1 MKFSLVFFAVATI
14 FAHSTFAAPALFSG
28 ASSSRASSSRASSSR
43 ALSSHASSSAA
54 ASTAAA
60 SSSAEPAPSSM
71 NVPVLP
77 LSAAQPEQ
85 AEPIK
90 LENGQIDI
98 SKIDP
103 NEMESIYQEM
113 EEDALLADMVENG
126 WPEAQAQ
133 MILSLSD
140 IVESLTEVPE
150 EDEKNK
156 KVVTAFD
163 KIRNNMHQLLADAGL
178 EFHSAPAADGGRTL
192 SRVMTT
198 QKAYSPKTV
207 VTVVHGLVNLMRTA
221 SKFTAMLGNPVFSQY
236 GMMISSVM
244 QMLENMLG
252 SKGLTT
258 PDLDSVSLSSS

>member
-14 FAHSTFAAPALFSG
+14 FAHSTFAAPALSSA
-28 ASSSRASSSRASSSR
+28 ASSSRASSSRASSV
-43 ALSSHASSSAA
+43 HASSSAA
-54 ASTAAA
+54 GSSLAASAPAA
-60 SSSAEPAPSSM
+60 SSSAEPTPSAM

-77 LSAAQPEQ
+77 IASAQPEKV
-85 AEPIK
+85 EPVK
-90 LENGQIDI
+90 VEDGQIDI

-126 WPEAQAQ
+126 WPEGQAQ
-133 MILSLSD
+133 MILSLAD

-150 EDEKNK
+150 EDEQNE
-156 KVVTAFD
+156 KVVSTFD
-163 KIRNNMHQLLADAGL
+163 NVRDNMRELLADAGL
-178 EFHSAPAADGGRTL
+178 EFHSAADGRTL

-198 QKAYSPKTV
+198 KKAYSPKTV

-221 SKFTAMLGNPVFSQY
+221 SKFTAMLGNPTFSQY
-236 GMMISSVM
+236 GMMISSAI

-252 SKGLTT
+252 PKGLAS
-258 PDLDSVSLSSS
+258 PELASVSLGQS